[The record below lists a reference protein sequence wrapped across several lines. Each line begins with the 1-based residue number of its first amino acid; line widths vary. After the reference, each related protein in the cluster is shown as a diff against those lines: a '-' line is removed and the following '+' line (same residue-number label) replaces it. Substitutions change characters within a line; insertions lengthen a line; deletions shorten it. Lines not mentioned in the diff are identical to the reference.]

1 MSTMGK
7 LDTDSIL
14 EPACAC
20 EPASGVVDTAK
31 IEQAIRLLLEGIG
44 EDPTREGLL
53 DTPHRV
59 ANMYAEIC
67 SGMFEDAPKL
77 FEKSFGENH
86 REMVLVK
93 DIPFYSLC
101 EHHLV
106 PFFGLAH
113 VAYLPGEGGSICGL
127 SKIARLVDVF
137 AKRLQVQERL
147 TSQIA
152 NTLVEQI
159 KPDGVIVVIE
169 AEHLCMSMRGVKK
182 PGARTITSAV
192 RGVFEAS
199 QKTRDEALSLIFG

>member
-1 MSTMGK
+1 MDRIEK
-7 LDTDSIL
+7 LTGLYTEIL
-14 EPACAC
+14 QHITP
-20 EPASGVVDTAK
+20 
-31 IEQAIRLLLEGIG
+31 
-44 EDPTREGLL
+44 DPSREGLKK
-53 DTPHRV
+53 TPLRV
-59 ANMYAEIC
+59 A
-67 SGMFEDAPKL
+67 
-77 FEKSFGENH
+77 KSFDYLMDGYNADPEGILGSAIFH
-86 REMVLVK
+86 EDYRQMVLVK

-113 VAYLPGEGGSICGL
+113 IAYLPGEGGSICGL

-137 AKRLQVQERL
+137 AKRLQVQERM

-152 NTLVEQI
+152 NTLLEQI

-182 PGARTITSAV
+182 PGAKTITSAV